1 MNFLQKYRFAIGERE
16 TTPFVN
22 SHNIYQDGTTPM
34 YRDTDGRLWAMSGH
48 SHMGDIGMF
57 CGTCLDDIRLLYPIK
72 TDFTVGHADTAFGGI
87 RYPEGVKA
95 RGSVWPFGL
104 YICPTTH
111 RFFAFFHNETG
122 WNGCG
127 TGYDAYGPCET
138 PKCDFDFRHIGLMH
152 SDDEGRTW
160 TFDRWVLTGEEA
172 CFTRAYNPTGDIAL
186 GQAEGRIS
194 MGSGDFS
201 LFVDEEYLY
210 LFYNVIRGDMVEER
224 WLSCDVYVART
235 RKRRDGIMGDF
246 VKYYDGAFCEAGNLG
261 RETPVARNAWHPRV
275 LYLKQHGL
283 YMMTAS
289 LVTPENKPGH
299 GLVQHVTHLRLST
312 DLVNWSEPRVLTRQ
326 GEPFGNHYV
335 AVVSHGTEGQPCVL
349 EGEEL
354 SFLTNHN
361 ATDVERW
368 RAHLVAKEG
377 E

>member
-1 MNFLQKYRFAIGERE
+1 MDFLEQYRFAIGERE
-16 TTPFVN
+16 TTPFIN
-22 SHNIYQDGTTPM
+22 ANNIYQDGTTPM
-34 YRDTDGRLWAMSGH
+34 YRDVDGRLWAMSGH

-57 CGTCLDDIRLLYPIK
+57 CGTCLDDIELLYPIK
-72 TDFTVGHADTAFGGI
+72 TTFTVGHADTAFAGI
-87 RYPEGVKA
+87 RFPEGIKP

-104 YICPTTH
+104 YICPVTH

-122 WNGCG
+122 WNGHG
-127 TGYDAYGPCET
+127 TGYDAYGLCET

-160 TFDRWVLTGEEA
+160 AFDRWVLTGEEA
-172 CFTRAYNPTGDIAL
+172 CFTRAFNPAGDITL
-186 GQAEGRIS
+186 GQEVGPIA

-201 LFVDEEYLY
+201 MFVDEEYIY

-224 WLSCDVYVART
+224 WLSCDAYVART
-235 RKRRDGIMGDF
+235 RKRQDGIMGDF

-261 RETPVARNAWHPRV
+261 RETPIAHNAWHPRV

-283 YMMTAS
+283 YMMTSS
-289 LVTPENKPGH
+289 LVTPENKPGS
-299 GLVQHVTHLRLST
+299 GLVQHETQLRFST
-312 DLVNWSEPRVLTRQ
+312 DLVNWSEPRALTWE

-335 AVVSHGTEGQPCVL
+335 AAVSHGTEGQPCVL

-361 ATDVERW
+361 ATDVDRW
-368 RAHLVAKEG
+368 RARLVARDG